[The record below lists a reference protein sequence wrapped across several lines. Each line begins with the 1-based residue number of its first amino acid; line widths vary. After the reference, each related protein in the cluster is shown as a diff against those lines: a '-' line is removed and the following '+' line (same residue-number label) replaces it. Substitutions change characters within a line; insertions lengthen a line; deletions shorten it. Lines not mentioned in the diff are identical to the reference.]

1 MAHQSDLIAEDI
13 HAYLKQ
19 QEEKSLLRFI
29 TCGSVDDGKSTL
41 IGRLLWDSKMIFED
55 QLAAL
60 ENDSKRV
67 GTQGE
72 KIDYALLLD
81 GLQAEREQGIT
92 IDVAYRF
99 FSTDKRKF
107 IVADTPGHEQYTRNM
122 VTGASTAEVAVILID
137 ARKGVLTQTKR
148 HSYLT
153 SLVGIRHVVLA
164 INKMDLVDYSQQQ
177 FDSIRQQYEDFA
189 AALGFE
195 SITAIP
201 LSALEGD
208 NILQPSLNTGWYQGP
223 TLMHYLETVKV
234 VDDAATQPFRMRV
247 QWVNRPNLDFRGF
260 CGTIASGTIHPG
272 DKIVVSSSGQSSR
285 VAQIVTMDGDLPEAV
300 AGQAVTLTLED
311 EIDISRGDLLA
322 TTETKPHYIDRF
334 EAKLVWLQEE
344 ALLPGRSYLIKAG
357 STTTPAQVDAVNYK
371 VNVNNLQQEPGKTLE
386 LNEVGICTFSANA
399 AIPFDIY
406 EDNRGT
412 GSFIV
417 IDRLSNATVGA
428 GMLSAPLERATD
440 SHWQTID
447 VDKQAHAALKRQ
459 TPKVLWFTGLPG
471 AGKSTVANLVEKKL
485 HSLGKH
491 TYILDGD
498 NLRHNLNRDLGYDD
512 ADQVEHIRRI
522 AEVANILIEAGII
535 VIAPLVSPFRN
546 ERRMAREIF
555 ADGEFVEIHLD
566 TPLELCEQRDK
577 TGAYKKV
584 RSGELSHIA
593 GIDATYEPPEAAEYR
608 FDGGTTSA
616 EEIAVKIVQELFS
629 EPYPIESP
637 WYLFPPSE
645 RSAAW

>member
-19 QEEKSLLRFI
+19 QEEKSMLRFI

-55 QLAAL
+55 QLASL
-60 ENDSKRV
+60 EADSKRC

-99 FSTDKRKF
+99 FSTNKRKF

-122 VTGASTAEVAVILID
+122 VTGASTAQLAVILID
-137 ARKGVLTQTKR
+137 ARKGMLTQTRR
-148 HSYLT
+148 HSYLC
-153 SLVGIRHVVLA
+153 SLVGIRHIVLA
-164 INKMDLVDYSQQQ
+164 INKMDLVDYCEKC
-177 FDSIRQQYEDFA
+177 FRSILKEYESFA
-189 AALGFE
+189 AGLGFE

-201 LSALEGD
+201 ISALEGD
-208 NILQPSLNTGWYQGP
+208 NILQPSIKTLWHQGP
-223 TLMHYLETVKV
+223 TLMHYLETIEVS
-234 VDDAATQPFRMRV
+234 DDAAAKPFRMRV
-247 QWVNRPNLDFRGF
+247 QWVNRPDLDFRGF
-260 CGTIASGTIHPG
+260 CGSVASGTIQPG
-272 DKIVVSSSGQSSR
+272 DAVIVSSSGQKSQ
-285 VAQIVTMDGDLPEAV
+285 VARIVTMDGDLPEAV
-300 AGQAVTLTLED
+300 AGQAITLTLAD
-311 EIDISRGDLLA
+311 EIDISRGDLIA
-322 TTETKPHYIDRF
+322 SPQARPHYVDRF
-334 EAKLVWLQEE
+334 EAKLVWMHEE

-357 STTTPAQVDAVNYK
+357 STTTPAQIDAVNYK
-371 VNVNNLQQEPGKTLE
+371 VNVNSLQQEPGKTLA
-386 LNEVGICTFSANA
+386 LNEVGSCTISANTP
-399 AIPFDIY
+399 IPFDTY
-406 EDNRGT
+406 SENRST

-428 GMLSAPLERATD
+428 GMIDRALERATD
-440 SHWQTID
+440 SQWKSLD

-471 AGKSTVANLVEKKL
+471 AGKSTIANLVEKKL

-522 AEVANILIEAGII
+522 AEVANILVEAGII
-535 VIAPLVSPFRN
+535 VIAPLISPFHN

-555 ADGEFVEIHLD
+555 AKDEFVEIYID
-566 TPLELCEQRDK
+566 TPLAICEQRDQ
-577 TGAYKKV
+577 TGAYEKV

-593 GIDATYEPPEAAEYR
+593 GIDASYEPPEAPEYT
-608 FDGGTTSA
+608 FAGGITPA
-616 EEIAVKIVQELFS
+616 EEIAVTLVEELF
-629 EPYPIESP
+629 EEAPQIE
-637 WYLFPPSE
+637 WE
-645 RSAAW
+645 I

>member
-60 ENDSKRV
+60 EADSKRV

-122 VTGASTAEVAVILID
+122 VTGASTAQVAVILID
-137 ARKGVLTQTKR
+137 ARKGVLTQTRR
-148 HSYLT
+148 HSYIC
-153 SLVGIRHVVLA
+153 SLVGIRHIVLA
-164 INKMDLVDYSQQQ
+164 INKMDLVDYCEKCYSA
-177 FDSIRQQYEDFA
+177 ILKEYETFA
-189 AALGFE
+189 AGLGFE

-201 LSALEGD
+201 ISALEGD
-208 NILQPSLNTGWYQGP
+208 NILQPSLNTDWYQGP
-223 TLMHYLETVKV
+223 PLMHYLESVEIA
-234 VDDAATQPFRMRV
+234 DDAAAQSFRMRV

-260 CGTIASGTIHPG
+260 CGTIASGAVQPG
-272 DKIVVSSSGQSSR
+272 DELVVSSSGQQSK
-285 VAQIVTMDGDLPEAV
+285 VARIVTMDGDLPQAV
-300 AGQAVTLTLED
+300 AGQAVTLCLTD

-322 TTETKPHYIDRF
+322 SPQSRPHFVDRF
-334 EAKLVWLQEE
+334 EANLVWLHED

-357 STTTPAQVDAVNYK
+357 STIAPAQVDAVNYK
-371 VNVNNLQQEPGKTLE
+371 VNVNSLQQEPGKTLE
-386 LNEVGICTFSANA
+386 LNEVGSCTFSANA
-399 AIPFDIY
+399 SIPFDAY
-406 EDNRGT
+406 AENRGT

-417 IDRLSNATVGA
+417 IDRITNATVGA
-428 GMLSAPLERATD
+428 GMIDRALARATD
-440 SHWQTID
+440 SHWQTLD
-447 VDKQAHAALKRQ
+447 VDKLAHAALKRQ
-459 TPKVLWFTGLPG
+459 TPKVLWLTGLPG

-498 NLRHNLNRDLGYDD
+498 NLRHGLNRDLGYDD

-522 AEVANILIEAGII
+522 AEVANIMVDAGII

-555 ADGEFVEIHLD
+555 AEGEFIEIYLD
-566 TPLELCEQRDK
+566 TPLAICEQRDR
-577 TGAYKKV
+577 TGAYEKV

-593 GIDATYEPPEAAEYR
+593 GIDATYEAPEMPEYT
-608 FDGGTTSA
+608 FSGNIMPA
-616 EEIAVKIVQELFS
+616 EEIAVTIVKELF
-629 EPYPIESP
+629 EDDHVLEWEI
-637 WYLFPPSE
+637 
-645 RSAAW
+645 